1 MVKYKTIILRFSKMG
16 EKTGW
21 TYIDIPADVAQKIK
35 PGIKVSYRVKGQ
47 LDDYKIKGVA
57 LLPMGEG
64 AFIMPLNA
72 EMRKHIGKKHGAMLN
87 VQLEEDKAAF
97 KFNADFIACLEDDP
111 VAKKFFDTLPGSH
124 QKYFSKWIDSAKT
137 ETTRAKRIAQSLNA
151 FVRKMNYPQMMRS
164 LKKEK

>member
-1 MVKYKTIILRFSKMG
+1 MVKYKTIILKFSKMG

-35 PGIKVSYRVKGQ
+35 PGVKTSYRVKGQ

-72 EMRKHIGKKHGAMLN
+72 EMRKRIGKRHGAMLT

-97 KFNADFIACLEDDP
+97 KFNADFIACLKDDP
-111 VAKKFFDTLPGSH
+111 AAKKFFDTLPGSH
-124 QKYFSKWIDSAKT
+124 QKYFSKWVDSAKT
-137 ETTRAKRIAQSLNA
+137 EATRAKRIAQALNA
-151 FVRKMNYPQMMRS
+151 FVRKMSYMQMMQS
-164 LKKEK
+164 LKREK